1 MSRENS
7 LQPLVTLYCA
17 SKPTVS
23 AQIAKYPNL
32 FILGL
37 SQDGKNGLCQFSDIR
52 KMTQGLEQSHL
63 NRCGYHLRKMVYEKQ
78 DRGLFVAI
86 LRFCHITINYLH
98 FFAQTG
104 GITYYAKL
112 IDITL
117 NKLGKLITTI
127 SHSTNRP

>member
-37 SQDGKNGLCQFSDIR
+37 SQDGKNGLCQFLDIR

-86 LRFCHITINYLH
+86 LRFCHITINYLL
-98 FFAQTG
+98 FWPYEWSNILTIIGRAE
-104 GITYYAKL
+104 
-112 IDITL
+112 
-117 NKLGKLITTI
+117 GKSALSCIYE
-127 SHSTNRP
+127 